1 MQRVQIFARRQG
13 GGAVRDGANRR
24 DSVLERVGGDVL
36 FVKSCLGKRQA
47 PADLLN
53 HPHRQGSRLLLR
65 RRLGE
70 QLKGTKSL

>member
-1 MQRVQIFARRQG
+1 MFFFLQRVQIFARRQG
-13 GGAVRDGANRR
+13 GGAGRDGANRR

-36 FVKSCLGKRQA
+36 FVKPCLGKRQA

-53 HPHRQGSRLLLR
+53 HPHRQGGRVFIR

-70 QLKGTKSL
+70 